1 MQAKRVALRRFL
13 ERSALPCLVILAL
26 CPRVHAQQ
34 ADSERKSVEI
44 VRTDTPPVIDGH
56 IDEPDW
62 SRAAVIDDLHQMTPI
77 EYTEPSQRTEIRL
90 LYDDDALYIAA
101 RMWDTEAEKIV
112 SQNLRQGQQVWGDDF
127 FGIVLDPFNDQRS
140 GYLFMLNANGVRV
153 EALYLDISKQQWN
166 WQGIWE
172 TAGTQD
178 DQGWSTEVAIPFKSL
193 SFDPQNDAWGINFR
207 RQIARDNEN
216 VGWVS
221 RNRTM
226 NPSVTGVATGL
237 RGLDQG
243 LGLDIVPS
251 VSAVGEKDFS
261 ASATESNVEPSLDLF
276 YKVTPALNGALT
288 INTDF
293 SATEVDDRQVDLTR
307 FSLFFPEKRAFFL
320 QDSDIFEF
328 GRLGGGTFNGPAV
341 SRPSLENGRPYFSRR
356 LGLSA
361 TGEPVDIDY
370 GGRLSGRI
378 GRWSIGALTVRQD
391 AFQDVDPTDAF
402 VGRAALNV
410 LAESTIGMIVT
421 NGDPRSNLDNTL
433 VGADF
438 RYLNSRLPGGRILEW
453 EAWYQQTDTEGL
465 SGDDG
470 AWGFRLRSPN
480 NSGFR
485 GGIGVKEIQE
495 NFNPALGF
503 VNRPG
508 IRDHTVELGYTHI
521 PDGGRLTSILSRIDA
536 QRIDLVGG
544 GSQSQL
550 FSLIPVQV
558 ENGSRDKLTT
568 RYILNKEVIAEPF
581 EISDGVI
588 IPIGEYSFDEYG
600 FDLQAG
606 NQRRV
611 SGSFSYRQGE
621 FFDGDR
627 QQLQGSITWAPSR
640 HFRAS
645 AGYEYNDVDLPQG
658 DFVVRLVTLQAG
670 INFSSTLS
678 WINLI
683 QYDNVSETAGINS
696 RLHWIPEAGREMFIV
711 LNHNLEN
718 YDRTNSFHS
727 LGAELTVKF
736 SYTFRF

>member
-1 MQAKRVALRRFL
+1 LQAKRVVFRRFL
-13 ERSALPCLVILAL
+13 EHSALVCVVMSAFCARAP
-26 CPRVHAQQ
+26 AQP
-34 ADSERKSVEI
+34 ADSERKSIEI
-44 VRTDTPPVIDGH
+44 VRTDTPPVIDGQ
-56 IDEPDW
+56 IDEADW
-62 SRAAVIDDLHQMTPI
+62 ARAAVIEDLHQMTPI
-77 EYTEPSQRTEIRL
+77 EYAEPSQRTEIRI

-101 RMWDTEAEKIV
+101 RMWDTEAERIV

-127 FGIVLDPFNDQRS
+127 LGIVLDPFNDQRS

-178 DQGWSTEVAIPFKSL
+178 DQGWTTEVAIPFKSL

-226 NPSVTGVATGL
+226 NPSVTGVAMGL

-251 VSAVGEKDFS
+251 VSAVSEKDFS

-276 YKVTPALNGALT
+276 YKVTPALNAALT

-293 SATEVDDRQVDLTR
+293 SATEVDDRQVDLSR

-378 GRWSIGALTVRQD
+378 GRWSVGALTVRQD
-391 AFQDVDPTDAF
+391 GFQDVDPTDAF

-410 LAESTIGMIVT
+410 LEESTIGMIVT

-438 RYLNSRLPGGRILEW
+438 RFLNSRLPGGRILEG

-470 AWGFRLRSPN
+470 AWGVRLRSPN

-508 IRDHTVELGYTHI
+508 VRDHTAELGFTHI
-521 PDGGRLTSILSRIDA
+521 PDGGSLTSILSRIDA
-536 QRIDLVGG
+536 QRIDLVDG

-550 FSLIPVQV
+550 ISLIPVEV
-558 ENGSRDKLTT
+558 ENRSRDKLIT
-568 RYILNKEVIAEPF
+568 RYVANKEVITESF

-588 IPIGEYSFDEYG
+588 IPIGDYSFDEYG
-600 FDLQAG
+600 FDLEAG
-606 NQRRV
+606 SQRRV
-611 SGSFSYRQGE
+611 SGSFSYRDGE

-627 QQLQGSITWAPSR
+627 QQLKGSITWVPSR

-645 AGYEYNDVDLPQG
+645 AGYDYNDVHLPQG
-658 DFVVRLVTLQAG
+658 DFVVRLVTLQAD

-678 WINLI
+678 WVNLI

-711 LNHNLEN
+711 LNHNLED
-718 YDRTNSFHS
+718 YDRNNTFHS
-727 LGAELTVKF
+727 LGAEFTVKF

>member
-1 MQAKRVALRRFL
+1 MQARRVVFRRFL
-13 ERSALPCLVILAL
+13 ERSALVCLPILAL
-26 CPRVHAQQ
+26 CTRVDAQQ
-34 ADSERKSVEI
+34 AGSERKSVEI

-56 IDEPDW
+56 IDEPVW
-62 SRAAVIDDLHQMTPI
+62 SRAAVIEDLHQMTPI
-77 EYTEPSQRTEIRL
+77 EYSEPSQRTEIRI

-101 RMWDTEAEKIV
+101 RMWDTEAERIV

-127 FGIVLDPFNDQRS
+127 LGIVLDPFNDQRS

-166 WQGIWE
+166 WKGIWE

-178 DQGWSTEVAIPFKSL
+178 DQGWATEVAIPFKSL

-207 RQIARDNEN
+207 RQIARNNEN
-216 VGWVS
+216 LGWVS

-226 NPSVTGVATGL
+226 NPSVTGVAMGL

-251 VSAVGEKDFS
+251 VSAVSEKDFS
-261 ASATESNVEPSLDLF
+261 ASTTESNVDPSLDLF
-276 YKVTPALNGALT
+276 YKVTPALNAALT

-293 SATEVDDRQVDLTR
+293 SATEVDDRQVDLSR

-378 GRWSIGALTVRQD
+378 GRWSVGALTVRQD
-391 AFQDVDPTDAF
+391 GYQDVDPTDAF

-410 LAESTIGMIVT
+410 LEESAIGMIVT

-438 RYLNSRLPGGRILEW
+438 RFLNSRLPGGRVLEG

-470 AWGFRLRSPN
+470 AWGLRLRSPN

-508 IRDHTVELGYTHI
+508 VRDHTAELGFTHI
-521 PDGGRLTSILSRIDA
+521 PDGGSLTSILSRIDA
-536 QRIDLVGG
+536 QRIDLVDG

-550 FSLIPVQV
+550 ISLIPAEV
-558 ENGSRDKLTT
+558 ENRSRDKLTT
-568 RYILNKEVIAEPF
+568 RYVANKEVITEPF

-588 IPIGEYSFDEYG
+588 IPIGDYSFDEYG

-606 NQRRV
+606 SQRRV
-611 SGSFSYRQGE
+611 SGSFSYRDGE

-627 QQLQGSITWAPSR
+627 RQLKSSITWVPSR

-645 AGYEYNDVDLPQG
+645 AGYDYNDVHLPQG
-658 DFVVRLVTLQAG
+658 DFVVRLVTLQAD

-678 WINLI
+678 WVNLI

-711 LNHNLEN
+711 LNHNLED
-718 YDRTNSFHS
+718 YDRTNSFSS
-727 LGAELTVKF
+727 LGAEFTAKF

>member
-1 MQAKRVALRRFL
+1 MRAKKVVFRRFL
-13 ERSALPCLVILAL
+13 ERSTLVCSLILAL
-26 CPRVHAQQ
+26 CTRVDAQQ
-34 ADSERKSVEI
+34 AGSERKSVEI
-44 VRTDTPPVIDGH
+44 VRTDTPPVIDGY
-56 IDEPDW
+56 IDEPGW
-62 SRAAVIDDLHQMTPI
+62 SRAAVIEDLHQMSPI
-77 EYTEPSQRTEIRL
+77 EYAEPSQRTEIRI

-101 RMWDTEAEKIV
+101 RMWDTEAERIV

-140 GYLFMLNANGVRV
+140 GYLFMLNANGVRA

-178 DQGWSTEVAIPFKSL
+178 DQGWTTEVAIPFKSL

-216 VGWVS
+216 LGWVS

-226 NPSVTGVATGL
+226 NPSVTGVAMGL

-251 VSAVGEKDFS
+251 VSAVSEKDFS

-276 YKVTPALNGALT
+276 YKVTPALNAALT

-293 SATEVDDRQVDLTR
+293 SATEVDDRQVDLSR

-378 GRWSIGALTVRQD
+378 GRWSVGALTVRQD
-391 AFQDVDPTDAF
+391 EFQDVDPTDAF

-410 LAESTIGMIVT
+410 LEESTIGMIVT

-438 RYLNSRLPGGRILEW
+438 RFLNSRLPGGRILEG

-470 AWGFRLRSPN
+470 AWGLRLRSPN

-508 IRDHTVELGYTHI
+508 VRDHTAEFGFTHI
-521 PDGGRLTSILSRIDA
+521 PDDGRLTSILSRIDA
-536 QRIDLVGG
+536 QRIDLVDGR
-544 GSQSQL
+544 SQSQL
-550 FSLIPVQV
+550 ISLIPVEV
-558 ENGSRDKLTT
+558 ENRSRDKLTT
-568 RYILNKEVIAEPF
+568 RYVANKEVVTEPF

-588 IPIGEYSFDEYG
+588 IPIGDYSFDEYG
-600 FDLQAG
+600 FDLEAG
-606 NQRRV
+606 SQRRV
-611 SGSFSYRQGE
+611 SGSFSYRDGE

-627 QQLQGSITWAPSR
+627 RQLKSSITWVPTR
-640 HFRAS
+640 HFRVS
-645 AGYEYNDVDLPQG
+645 AGYDYNDVDLPQG
-658 DFVVRLVTLQAG
+658 DFVVRLVTLQAD

-678 WINLI
+678 WANLI

-711 LNHNLEN
+711 LNHNLQD

-727 LGAELTVKF
+727 LGAEFTAKF

>member
-1 MQAKRVALRRFL
+1 MCSL
-13 ERSALPCLVILAL
+13 ILAL
-26 CPRVHAQQ
+26 CTRVDAQQ
-34 ADSERKSVEI
+34 AGSERKSVEI

-56 IDEPDW
+56 IDEPVW
-62 SRAAVIDDLHQMTPI
+62 SRAAVIEDLHQMTPI
-77 EYTEPSQRTEIRL
+77 EYTEPSQRTEIRI

-101 RMWDTEAEKIV
+101 RMWDTEAERIV

-178 DQGWSTEVAIPFKSL
+178 DEGWTTEVAIPFKTL

-216 VGWVS
+216 LGWVS

-226 NPSVTGVATGL
+226 NPSVTGVVMGL

-251 VSAVGEKDFS
+251 VSAVSEKDFS
-261 ASATESNVEPSLDLF
+261 VSATESNVEPSLDLF
-276 YKVTPALNGALT
+276 YKVTPALNAALT

-293 SATEVDDRQVDLTR
+293 SATEVDDRQVDLSR

-378 GRWSIGALTVRQD
+378 GRWSVGALTVRQD
-391 AFQDVDPTDAF
+391 AFQDVDPTAAF

-438 RYLNSRLPGGRILEW
+438 RYLNSRLPGGRVLEG

-470 AWGFRLRSPN
+470 AWGLRLRSPN
-480 NSGFR
+480 NSGLR
-485 GGIGVKEIQE
+485 GGIGVKEIQA

-503 VNRPG
+503 VNRRG
-508 IRDHTVELGYTHI
+508 IRDHTFEIGYTHRLSS
-521 PDGGRLTSILSRIDA
+521 DRWQQVFGGIDM
-536 QRIDLVGG
+536 QRIDLLTGG
-544 GSQSQL
+544 LQS
-550 FSLIPVQV
+550 
-558 ENGSRDKLTT
+558 
-568 RYILNKEVIAEPF
+568 EVISFRPL
-581 EISDGVI
+581 EI
-588 IPIGEYSFDEYG
+588 ET
-600 FDLQAG
+600 
-606 NQRRV
+606 
-611 SGSFSYRQGE
+611 RQ
-621 FFDGDR
+621 
-627 QQLQGSITWAPSR
+627 PSR
-640 HFRAS
+640 L
-645 AGYEYNDVDLPQG
+645 GDLA
-658 DFVVRLVTLQAG
+658 R
-670 INFSSTLS
+670 
-678 WINLI
+678 
-683 QYDNVSETAGINS
+683 
-696 RLHWIPEAGREMFIV
+696 
-711 LNHNLEN
+711 
-718 YDRTNSFHS
+718 
-727 LGAELTVKF
+727 
-736 SYTFRF
+736 

>member
-1 MQAKRVALRRFL
+1 LRAKRVVFRRFL
-13 ERSALPCLVILAL
+13 ERSTLVCSLILAL
-26 CPRVHAQQ
+26 CTRVDAQQ
-34 ADSERKSVEI
+34 AGSERKSVEI

-56 IDEPDW
+56 IDEPGW
-62 SRAAVIDDLHQMTPI
+62 SRAAVIEDLHQMTPI
-77 EYTEPSQRTEIRL
+77 EYSEPSQRTEIRI

-101 RMWDTEAEKIV
+101 RMWDTEAERIV

-127 FGIVLDPFNDQRS
+127 LGIVLDPFNDQRS

-178 DQGWSTEVAIPFKSL
+178 DRGWTTEVAIPFKSL

-216 VGWVS
+216 LGWVS

-226 NPSVTGVATGL
+226 NPSVTGVVTGL
-237 RGLDQG
+237 RGLNQG

-251 VSAVGEKDFS
+251 VSAVSEKDFS

-276 YKVTPALNGALT
+276 YKVTPALNAALT

-293 SATEVDDRQVDLTR
+293 SATEVDDRQVDLSR

-328 GRLGGGTFNGPAV
+328 GRLGGGTFNGPTV

-378 GRWSIGALTVRQD
+378 GRWSVGALTVRQD
-391 AFQDVDPTDAF
+391 GFQDVDPTDAF

-410 LAESTIGMIVT
+410 LEESTIGMIVT

-438 RYLNSRLPGGRILEW
+438 RFLNSRLPGGRILEG

-465 SGDDG
+465 SGDDS

-485 GGIGVKEIQE
+485 GGIGVKEIQK

-508 IRDHTVELGYTHI
+508 VRDHTAELGFTHI
-521 PDGGRLTSILSRIDA
+521 PDGGSLTSILSRIDA
-536 QRIDLVGG
+536 QRIDLVDG

-550 FSLIPVQV
+550 ISLIPVEV
-558 ENGSRDKLTT
+558 ENRSRDKLIT
-568 RYILNKEVIAEPF
+568 RYVANKEVITEPF

-588 IPIGEYSFDEYG
+588 IPIGDYSFDEYG
-600 FDLQAG
+600 FDLEAG
-606 NQRRV
+606 SQRRV
-611 SGSFSYRQGE
+611 SGSFSYRDGE

-627 QQLQGSITWAPSR
+627 QQLKGSITWVPSR

-645 AGYEYNDVDLPQG
+645 AGYDYNDVHLPQG
-658 DFVVRLVTLQAG
+658 DFVVRLVTLQAD

-678 WINLI
+678 WVNLI

-711 LNHNLEN
+711 LNHNLED

-727 LGAELTVKF
+727 LGAEFTAKF

>member
-1 MQAKRVALRRFL
+1 MQVKRVASRRFL
-13 ERSALPCLVILAL
+13 ELSALPCLVILAL

-34 ADSERKSVEI
+34 AGSERKSVEI

-56 IDEPDW
+56 IGEPDW
-62 SRAAVIDDLHQMTPI
+62 SRAAVIQDLHQMTPI
-77 EYTEPSQRTEIRL
+77 EYTEPSQRTEIRI

-153 EALYLDISKQQWN
+153 EALYLDINKQQWN
-166 WQGIWE
+166 WKGIWE

-207 RQIARDNEN
+207 RQIARNNEN

-226 NPSVTGVATGL
+226 NPSVTGVAMGL

-293 SATEVDDRQVDLTR
+293 SATEVDDRQVDLSR

-361 TGEPVDIDY
+361 TGEPVDINY

-378 GRWSIGALTVRQD
+378 GRWSVGALTVRQD
-391 AFQDVDPTDAF
+391 AFQDVDPTNAF

-438 RYLNSRLPGGRILEW
+438 GYLNSRLSGGRILEG
-453 EAWYQQTDTEGL
+453 EAWYQQIDTEGL

-470 AWGFRLRSPN
+470 AWGFRLRAPN

-485 GGIGVKEIQE
+485 GGIGIKEIQE

-550 FSLIPVQV
+550 ISLIPVEV

-568 RYILNKEVIAEPF
+568 RYVANKEVITEPF

-606 NQRRV
+606 SQRRV

-621 FFDGDR
+621 FFDGER
-627 QQLQGSITWAPSR
+627 QQLKGSITWAPSR

-645 AGYEYNDVDLPQG
+645 AGYDYNDVDLPQG
-658 DFVVRLVTLQAG
+658 DFVVRLVTLQAD

-678 WINLI
+678 WVNLI

-711 LNHNLEN
+711 LNHNLED
-718 YDRTNSFHS
+718 YDRSNSFHS
-727 LGAELTVKF
+727 LGAELTAKF